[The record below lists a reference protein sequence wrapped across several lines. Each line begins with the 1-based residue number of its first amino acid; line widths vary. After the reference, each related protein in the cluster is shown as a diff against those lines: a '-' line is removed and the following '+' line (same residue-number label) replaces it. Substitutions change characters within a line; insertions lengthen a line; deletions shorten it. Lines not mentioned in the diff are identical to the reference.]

1 MKSLKITTAPGAVF
15 SEYKSG
21 NEYKSGIGKRGIHD
35 QSAMNERFYVGDQWH
50 GVNCGNDRPLVRRN
64 IIKRIGEQRLS
75 SIATSSVA
83 VNYTADGIPNNSSI
97 TEEKEATKDI
107 ILNGGDFVG
116 ETEPAE
122 ISFITDAMSDYFRI
136 TAERVKFDYKKE
148 MALHKC
154 YISGTTVAYTYWDS
168 SIKTGLY
175 ADENK
180 TTAIN
185 GDINFEI
192 LDVENVVFGDP
203 NCEEVQNQ
211 PYIIISQ
218 RLDVGEVRRE
228 AKRNRITPEDIDMIK
243 PDGADYLNL
252 NAGTRGEEEPTDSRR
267 ITVLTKFWKA
277 WDKEAQDFKVMCERV
292 TEKTFVR
299 KPFDIGIKLYPFA
312 KMCWIPR
319 YSCAYGDSE
328 VTYLI
333 PNQIAINRALSA
345 AVWNLMKTGMPI
357 TIVNGDLVEGPL
369 TNTPGQVL
377 KVYGN
382 AEDTA
387 RAIHHVQPPA
397 FSGQFVNFINDLAGN
412 TLSDAGANDAAL
424 GNLRPDNA
432 TAILQLREAALQPMQ
447 IYQNRFYNF
456 VEDIARIWAEFWV
469 RLYGDRQ
476 IRYED
481 KEGAYYIP
489 FHASRYENLLLNVRI
504 DIGSSP
510 IWDVTST
517 VAMLDAMLNAQI
529 INKLQYLERM
539 PNGIIPDLS
548 GLIKDTKEEMQ
559 AMVQPQGGD
568 VMAGLQAQYPDL
580 YAQLQSLPPEEQ
592 QAVLAR
598 VGAGVPATDVQSE
611 EVTGV

>member
-1 MKSLKITTAPGAVF
+1 MKITKITTAPGAVF
-15 SEYKSG
+15 SEYKKG
-21 NEYKSGIGKRGIHD
+21 NEYKSGIGKHGIYE
-35 QSAMNERFYVGDQWH
+35 QSAMNERFYIGDQWY
-50 GVNCGNDRPLVRRN
+50 GANCGNDRPLVRRN
-64 IIKRIGEQRLS
+64 IIKRIGEQKLS
-75 SIATSSVA
+75 SIATAPVA
-83 VNYTADGIPNNSSI
+83 VNFTADGVPDNASI
-97 TEEKEATKDI
+97 TEAKEKDKKI
-107 ILNGGDFVG
+107 ILGGGDFVG

-136 TAERVKFDYKKE
+136 TAERVKFDSKKE
-148 MALHKC
+148 QALRNC
-154 YISGTTVAYTYWDS
+154 YISGTTIAYTYWDN

-175 ADENK
+175 ADGNK

-185 GDINFEI
+185 GDISFEI

-228 AKRNRITPEDIDMIK
+228 AKRNGISNEEIDQIK
-243 PDGADYLNL
+243 PDGADYLEI
-252 NAGTRGEEEPTDSRR
+252 NAGTRGEQEPTDSSR
-267 ITVLTKFWKA
+267 ITVLTKFWKQ
-277 WDKEAQDFKVMCERV
+277 WDKYAKDFTVMCERV
-292 TEKTFVR
+292 TEKAIVR
-299 KPFDIGIKLYPFA
+299 RPFDIGIKLYPFA
-312 KMCWIPR
+312 KMCWLPR

-328 VTYLI
+328 ITYMI

-357 TIVNGDLVEGPL
+357 TVVNGDIVTEPL
-369 TNTPGQVL
+369 TNTPGQIL

-382 AEDTA
+382 SEDTA
-387 RAIHHVQPPA
+387 RAVHHVQPPA
-397 FSGQFVNFINDLAGN
+397 FSNQFVSFVNDLANN

-432 TAILQLREAALQPMQ
+432 AAILQLREAALQPMQ
-447 IYQNRFYNF
+447 IYQNRFYDF

-481 KEGAYYIP
+481 KDGTYYIP

-504 DIGSSP
+504 DVGSSP
-510 IWDVTST
+510 IWDVSST
-517 VAMLDAMLNAQI
+517 VAMLDNMLSSEI

-539 PNGIIPDLS
+539 PNGIIPDLT
-548 GLIKDTKEEMQ
+548 GLIKDAKDEMQ
-559 AMVQPQGGD
+559 AMMPQGTD
-568 VMAGLQAQYPDL
+568 AMALLQQQYPEL
-580 YAQLQSLPPEEQ
+580 YAELQSLPPEEQ

-598 VGAGVPATDVQSE
+598 VMGGEQAAPMQTE
-611 EVTGV
+611 EVGDL

>member
-1 MKSLKITTAPGAVF
+1 LP
-15 SEYKSG
+15 
-21 NEYKSGIGKRGIHD
+21 R
-35 QSAMNERFYVGDQWH
+35 VGDQWH
-50 GVNCGNDRPLVRRN
+50 GANCGNDRPLVRRN
-64 IIKRIGEQRLS
+64 IIKRIGEQKLS
-75 SIATSSVA
+75 SIATSPVA
-83 VNYTADGIPNNSSI
+83 VNYTADGIPDNSSI
-97 TEEKEATKDI
+97 TEEKEQTKEI

-148 MALHKC
+148 MALRNC
-154 YISGTTVAYTYWDS
+154 YISGTTIAYTYWDS

-180 TTAIN
+180 TTAIS

-203 NCEEVQNQ
+203 NCEDVQNQ

-228 AKRNRITPEDIDMIK
+228 AKHNGISAEDIDQIK

-267 ITVLTKFWKA
+267 ITVLTKFWKQ
-277 WDKEAQDFKVMCERV
+277 WDKHAKDFTVMCERV
-292 TEKTFVR
+292 TEKVCIR

-319 YSCAYGDSE
+319 YSCTYGDSE
-328 VTYLI
+328 ITYLI

-357 TIVNGDLVEGPL
+357 TVVNGDLVEGPL

-377 KVYGN
+377 KVFGSG
-382 AEDTA
+382 EDTA

-432 TAILQLREAALQPMQ
+432 AAILQLREAALQPMQ

-481 KEGAYYIP
+481 KEGTYYIP

-504 DIGSSP
+504 DVGSSP
-510 IWDVTST
+510 IWDVSST
-517 VAMLDAMLNAQI
+517 VAMLDSMLGAEI
-529 INKLQYLERM
+529 INKIQYLERM

-548 GLIKDTKEEMQ
+548 GLIKDTREEMQ
-559 AMVQPQGGD
+559 AMVPPPQDDGTGD
-568 VMAGLQAQYPDL
+568 DMMTDLQQQYPDI
-580 YAQLQSLPPEEQ
+580 YAELQSLPPEEQ

-598 VGAGVPATDVQSE
+598 VMGGQAQAVPE
-611 EVTGV
+611 EEIGDM

>member
-1 MKSLKITTAPGAVF
+1 MKSLKITTAPSAVF

-21 NEYKSGIGKRGIHD
+21 NEYKAGIGKRGIYD
-35 QSAMNERFYVGDQWH
+35 QSAMNERFYIGDQWH
-50 GVNCGNDRPLVRRN
+50 GANCGNDRPLVRRN
-64 IIKRIGEQRLS
+64 IIKRIGEQKLS

-83 VNYTADGIPNNSSI
+83 VNFTADGIPDNSSI
-97 TEEKEATKDI
+97 MDEKEHTKEV
-107 ILNGGDFVG
+107 ILGGGDFVG

-148 MALHKC
+148 MALRNC
-154 YISGTTVAYTYWDS
+154 YVSGTTVAYTYWDS

-175 ADENK
+175 ADESK

-192 LDVENVVFGDP
+192 LDIENVVFGDP

-228 AKRNRITPEDIDMIK
+228 AKHNRISAEDIDMIK
-243 PDGADYLNL
+243 PDGADYLGI

-267 ITVLTKFWKA
+267 ITVLTKFWKE

-319 YSCAYGDSE
+319 FSCAYGDSE
-328 VTYLI
+328 ITYMI

-345 AVWNLMKTGMPI
+345 AVWNLMKTGMPV
-357 TIVNGDLVEGPL
+357 TIVNGDIVTEPL
-369 TNTPGQVL
+369 TNTPGQIL
-377 KVYGN
+377 KVYGGS
-382 AEDTA
+382 EDVT
-387 RAIHHVQPPA
+387 RAIHHVQPPT
-397 FSGQFVNFINDLAGN
+397 FSGQFVNFVNDLAN
-412 TLSDAGANDAAL
+412 NSLSDSGANDAAL

-432 TAILQLREAALQPMQ
+432 AAILQLREAALQPMQ

-456 VEDIARIWAEFWV
+456 VEDIARIWAEFWI

-476 IRYED
+476 IRYENKD
-481 KEGAYYIP
+481 GTYYIP

-504 DIGSSP
+504 DVGSSP
-510 IWDVTST
+510 IWDVSST
-517 VAMLDAMLNAQI
+517 VAILDSMLGAEI

-559 AMVQPQGGD
+559 AMTPQGD
-568 VMAGLQAQYPDL
+568 DIMVLLQQQYPDL
-580 YAQLQSLPPEEQ
+580 YAELQSLPPEEQ
-592 QAVLAR
+592 QAVLANIGLGGQ
-598 VGAGVPATDVQSE
+598 GAAPMPEIGDI
-611 EVTGV
+611 

>member
-1 MKSLKITTAPGAVF
+1 LPRVC
-15 SEYKSG
+15 
-21 NEYKSGIGKRGIHD
+21 
-35 QSAMNERFYVGDQWH
+35 DQWH
-50 GVNCGNDRPLVRRN
+50 GANCGNDRPLVRRN
-64 IIKRIGEQRLS
+64 IIKRIGEQKLS
-75 SIATSSVA
+75 SIATSPVA
-83 VNYTADGIPNNSSI
+83 VNYTADGIPDNSSI
-97 TEEKEATKDI
+97 TEEKEQTKEI

-148 MALHKC
+148 MALRNC
-154 YISGTTVAYTYWDS
+154 YISGTTIAYTYWDS

-180 TTAIN
+180 TTAIS

-203 NCEEVQNQ
+203 NCEDVQNQ

-228 AKRNRITPEDIDMIK
+228 AKHNGISAEDIDQIK

-267 ITVLTKFWKA
+267 ITVLTKFWKQ
-277 WDKEAQDFKVMCERV
+277 WDKHAKDFTVMCERV
-292 TEKTFVR
+292 TEKVCIR

-319 YSCAYGDSE
+319 YSCTYGDSE
-328 VTYLI
+328 ITYLI

-357 TIVNGDLVEGPL
+357 TVVNGDLVEGPL

-377 KVYGN
+377 KVFGSG
-382 AEDTA
+382 EDTA

-432 TAILQLREAALQPMQ
+432 AAILQLREAALQPMQ

-481 KEGAYYIP
+481 KEGTYYIP

-504 DIGSSP
+504 DVGSSP
-510 IWDVTST
+510 IWDVSST
-517 VAMLDAMLNAQI
+517 VAMLDSMLGAEI
-529 INKLQYLERM
+529 INKIQYLERM

-548 GLIKDTKEEMQ
+548 GLIKDTREEMQ
-559 AMVQPQGGD
+559 AMVPPPQDDGTGD
-568 VMAGLQAQYPDL
+568 DMMTDLQQQYPDI
-580 YAQLQSLPPEEQ
+580 YAELQSLPPEEQ

-598 VGAGVPATDVQSE
+598 VMGGQAQAVPE
-611 EVTGV
+611 EEIGDM